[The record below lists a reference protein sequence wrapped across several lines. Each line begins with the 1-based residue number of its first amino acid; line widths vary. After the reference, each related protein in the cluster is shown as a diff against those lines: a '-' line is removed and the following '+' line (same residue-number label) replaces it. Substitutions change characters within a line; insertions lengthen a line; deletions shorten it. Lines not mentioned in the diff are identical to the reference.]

1 MFATRP
7 IVAAARRFPA
17 RGLRRTSLG
26 VIAAMAASIATSATA
41 LERLPV
47 LSLDVAEKAASACR
61 QLAAQKGWRMNIAV
75 VDAGA
80 HPLLFQRMD
89 AAFLGSGDIA
99 LSKAKASANTPFPT
113 RVFQELS
120 FGKDHKGGG
129 AMPGLALAPGV
140 LSIPGGLPIKVGDVL
155 VGAIGVSGSMP
166 DNDEVCAQAGLDAIK
181 DLLK

>member
-1 MFATRP
+1 MT
-7 IVAAARRFPA
+7 
-17 RGLRRTSLG
+17 GLG
-26 VIAAMAASIATSATA
+26 VIAVVAAGISAPASA

-47 LSLDVAEKAASACR
+47 LSLEVAEKAAGACR
-61 QLAAQKGWRMNIAV
+61 QLAAQKAWRMNIAV

-80 HPLLFQRMD
+80 NPILFQRMD

-99 LSKAKASANTPFPT
+99 MRKATASAGTPFPT
-113 RVFQELS
+113 RVFEELS

-140 LSIPGGLPIKVGDVL
+140 LSIPGGLPIKVGDVP

-166 DNDEVCAQAGLDAIK
+166 DNDEACAQAGLDAIK

>member
-1 MFATRP
+1 ML
-7 IVAAARRFPA
+7 
-17 RGLRRTSLG
+17 GLG
-26 VIAAMAASIATSATA
+26 AIAAVATGIAAPAAA
-41 LERLPV
+41 LERVPV
-47 LSLDVAEKAASACR
+47 LSLEVAEKAASACR
-61 QLAAQKGWRMNIAV
+61 QLAAQKAWRMNIAV

-80 HPLLFQRMD
+80 HPILFQRMD

-99 LSKAKASANTPFPT
+99 LRKAQASANTPYPT
-113 RVFQELS
+113 RVFEELS

-140 LSIPGGLPIKVGDVL
+140 ITIAGGLPIKVGEVL

-166 DNDEVCAQAGLDAIK
+166 DNDEACAQAGLDAIK

>member
-1 MFATRP
+1 MT
-7 IVAAARRFPA
+7 
-17 RGLRRTSLG
+17 GLG
-26 VIAAMAASIATSATA
+26 VIALVAAGIAASATA

-47 LSLDVAEKAASACR
+47 LSLEAAEKAASACR
-61 QLAAQKGWRMNIAV
+61 QLAAQKAWRMNIAV

-80 HPLLFQRMD
+80 NPILFQRMD

-99 LSKAKASANTPFPT
+99 MRKAKASAGTPFPT
-113 RVFQELS
+113 RVFEELS

-140 LSIPGGLPIKVGDVL
+140 LSIPGGLPIKVGEVL

-166 DNDEVCAQAGLDAIK
+166 DNDESCAQAGLDAIK

>member
-1 MFATRP
+1 MLATRP
-7 IVAAARRFPA
+7 IFAATRLSPA
-17 RGLRRTSLG
+17 QGLRMSCLG
-26 VIAAMAASIATSATA
+26 AIAAMAAGIAASATA

-61 QLAAQKGWRMNIAV
+61 QLAAQKAWRMNIAV

-80 HPLLFQRMD
+80 HPILFQRMD

-99 LSKAKASANTPFPT
+99 MSKAKASANTPFPT

-181 DLLK
+181 DLLN

>member
-1 MFATRP
+1 MFATQR
-7 IVAAARRFPA
+7 IIATASLGFIALVGAGAAAPA
-17 RGLRRTSLG
+17 S
-26 VIAAMAASIATSATA
+26 A
-41 LERLPV
+41 LERVPV
-47 LSLDVAEKAASACR
+47 LSLEVAEKAAGACR
-61 QLAAQKGWRMNIAV
+61 QLAAQKAWRMNIAV

-80 HPLLFQRMD
+80 NTMLFQRMD
-89 AAFLGSGDIA
+89 TAFLASGEIA
-99 LSKAKASANTPFPT
+99 LRKAKASAGTPLPT
-113 RVFQELS
+113 RVFEELA

-166 DNDEVCAQAGLDAIK
+166 DNDELCAQAGLDAIK

>member
-1 MFATRP
+1 MFATRQ
-7 IVAAARRFPA
+7 IFAAFRARA
-17 RGLRRTSLG
+17 RGVHMTGLG
-26 VIAAMAASIATSATA
+26 LIAAVVAGISAPAAA

-47 LSLDVAEKAASACR
+47 LSLEVAEKAASACR
-61 QLAAQKGWRMNIAV
+61 QLAAQKAWRMNIAV

-80 HPLLFQRMD
+80 HPILFQRMD

-99 LSKAKASANTPFPT
+99 LRKAQASANTPFPT
-113 RVFQELS
+113 RAFEELS

-140 LSIPGGLPIKVGDVL
+140 LSIPGGLPIKVGEVL

-166 DNDEVCAQAGLDAIK
+166 DNDEACAQAGLDAIK